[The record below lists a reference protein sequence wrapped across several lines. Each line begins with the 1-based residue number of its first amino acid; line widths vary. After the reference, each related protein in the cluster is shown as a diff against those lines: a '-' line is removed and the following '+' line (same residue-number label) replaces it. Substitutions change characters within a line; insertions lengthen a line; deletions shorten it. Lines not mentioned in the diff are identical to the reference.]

1 MVVRA
6 FPGECTCLSGFEGPV
21 ESVPGGLY
29 APNKGITVLDTV
41 GVKGR
46 IVTSHYKVSVTV
58 TGRAVN
64 HADMQLVLEDT
75 FRYPSC
81 CRMKHLAMPT
91 NSVSTPRNPTTPLA
105 VECWFEDTCVVDM
118 DYFVKTLSGIK
129 AKGIRPDL
137 IGSIITSYASKW
149 LPDLS
154 DEETVKGDSV
164 FEDSPE
170 SVTAQWTK
178 KRFFV
183 ETLVGVL
190 PPEKDAVPCNFL
202 LRLLRTANMVG
213 VEPSYR
219 AELEKRISWQLDQAS
234 LKDLMI
240 PAFSHTCKT
249 LLDVELVFR
258 LVKRFMDLDEAAKTG
273 IAVVKVAKLV
283 DCYLA
288 EAAIDAN
295 LGLPEFVH
303 PGVSKQERKILC
315 RLIDCRKLSTEASL
329 HAAQNERL
337 PVRAVIQVLFSENI
351 KINRQFDWSGSFTG
365 NRSPSLGLEPPA
377 RCLSK
382 REVAAQQME
391 MRKLREE
398 VLRLQSLC
406 NSMQGQ
412 IEKLT
417 EKKKGFFRWRKLSV
431 PLMRPVSIAER
442 TENSD
447 RVGYD
452 LRTPEDMKAK
462 LVKGRT
468 PSKWR
473 KSIS

>member
-1 MVVRA
+1 
-6 FPGECTCLSGFEGPV
+6 
-21 ESVPGGLY
+21 
-29 APNKGITVLDTV
+29 
-41 GVKGR
+41 
-46 IVTSHYKVSVTV
+46 
-58 TGRAVN
+58 
-64 HADMQLVLEDT
+64 
-75 FRYPSC
+75 
-81 CRMKHLAMPT
+81 MPPY
-91 NSVSTPRNPTTPLA
+91 SVSTPRNPTTPLA

-154 DEETVKGDSV
+154 DEETVKGNSV

-295 LGLPEFVH
+295 LGLPEERELALTVLSPTHFPFKCGAKDFTWLKLPFVH

-365 NRSPSLGLEPPA
+365 NRSPSLGLEPSA

-417 EKKKGFFRWRKLSV
+417 EKKKGFFRWRKFGV